1 MPSIEND
8 IHDIIDMWCPATF
21 NGEPLASRLVRA
33 LMEANACA
41 CDQQVVIE
49 GLEPMRP
56 LSSYP
61 IYHKTRA

>member
-8 IHDIIDMWCPATF
+8 IMEIIDMWCPAPF
-21 NGEPLASRLVRA
+21 SDEPLSSRLVRA

-61 IYHKTRA
+61 IYHRVKT

>member
-1 MPSIEND
+1 MPSLESDLIE
-8 IHDIIDMWCPATF
+8 IIDTWCPTQFAD
-21 NGEPLASRLVRA
+21 EPLSSRLVRA

-49 GLEPMRP
+49 GLEPIRP

-61 IYHKTRA
+61 IYYRVRT